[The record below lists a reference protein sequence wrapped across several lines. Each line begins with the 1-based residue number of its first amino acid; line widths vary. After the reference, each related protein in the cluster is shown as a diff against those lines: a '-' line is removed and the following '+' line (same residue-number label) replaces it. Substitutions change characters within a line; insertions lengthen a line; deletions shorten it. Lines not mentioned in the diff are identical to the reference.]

1 MFGFHS
7 FSEAPFSAQAGV
19 SQSGAALLQASGEL
33 ILSGS
38 LYITSQSTLD
48 NSGILTSNNSLY
60 ISSQDLLEGSGELSS
75 NGTFYITSQSLLQNS
90 GELISNGTMTVSAA
104 NLLEGS
110 GTLGPDGSLLAS
122 GASLLLDAGTLT
134 SNGTL
139 IHGVQ
144 SALEASGT
152 LGSDGSNALTSAT
165 LKLNAG
171 TLTSNGTLYITSDS
185 VESAS
190 GTLTSNPSL
199 YNTSQ
204 SLLEASGTLGSNATM
219 GVDGAS
225 LLLHAGTLTAYGT
238 LLSTSSSLLENSGTL
253 SSNGTM
259 GVDGATLK
267 LNSGTLGANG
277 TLIHGADIALSGSG
291 IITSNNTL
299 INSGKTSV
307 VNSGELLPGGS
318 LLAVSDST
326 ISGSGAITSNIMVLR
341 GIEAVVGITYD
352 EFAKT
357 TQRLNYKPALPR
369 LKNNDIALD
378 FAINEG
384 AGSVFSSTSRRQKGT
399 TGNLSWGRVDGRMS
413 LTSPGGANDYRITA
427 SSNGLNFDNTTIY
440 ISFKPT
446 VSYPFNVFLFNMRGT
461 GQNNNEI
468 DIYCVTSQQ
477 KLFIDVYDGTTLQRT
492 EIPNVSINTWHNL
505 AVTIGTDL
513 KAYLNGDL
521 QATYPSIVLPSVIG
535 SNIYVGGTAGNDQAF
550 RGSIDHFRWYNRQ
563 LSAIEVANLSK
574 NISQDYYFNNLVPN
588 HYEMSRVTGG
598 SPVLSHNIAAS
609 LLGQGTIPYAFP
621 WLGGAYFESSGTLS
635 ANGVILSELD
645 VVPFTAYI
653 NQIEDS
659 TSNIYQ
665 IYNKTMNVNR
675 LYTKSLEK

>member
-1 MFGFHS
+1 MLGFHS
-7 FSEAPFSAQAGV
+7 FSENPFSALTGDI
-19 SQSGAALLQASGEL
+19 GATKTGSALLSASGEL
-33 ILSGS
+33 LSSGS
-38 LYITSQSTLD
+38 Q
-48 NSGILTSNNSLY
+48 Y
-60 ISSQDLLEGSGELSS
+60 ISGLSLLSSSGELSS
-75 NGTFYITSQSLLQNS
+75 AATLYI
-90 GELISNGTMTVSAA
+90 SAA
-104 NLLEGS
+104 NALENS
-110 GTLGPDGSLLAS
+110 GTLTANGSLVVP
-122 GASLLLDAGTLT
+122 GASLLLDAGTVT
-134 SNGTL
+134 ANGTL
-139 IHGVQ
+139 IHGAISAIEGSGTIGANSTLGANGAIVNLNSGTLTANGTLQ
-144 SALEASGT
+144 VAGTSALEGSGT

-253 SSNGTM
+253 SSNGTIR
-259 GVDGATLK
+259 VDGTTL
-267 LNSGTLGANG
+267 
-277 TLIHGADIALSGSG
+277 
-291 IITSNNTL
+291 
-299 INSGKTSV
+299 SGKTSV
-307 VNSGELLPGGS
+307 VNSGELSPGGS
-318 LLAVSDST
+318 LLAVSNSA
-326 ISGSGAITSNIMVLR
+326 ISGSGTITSNIMVLR

-369 LKNNDIALD
+369 LQNNDIALD

-413 LTSPGGANDYRITA
+413 LTSPGGSYSDYRISA
-427 SSNGLNFDNTTIY
+427 SSNGLDFNLASFVL
-440 ISFKPT
+440 SFKPT
-446 VSYPFNVFLFNMRGT
+446 LINPAYQWIWHMRGT
-461 GQNNNEI
+461 SNNNNEI
-468 DIYCVTSQQ
+468 DIYCRTSTQQ
-477 KLFIDVYDGTTLQRT
+477 LFIDVYDNTTLQRT
-492 EIPNVSINTWHNL
+492 TLSNVPVNTWNTL
-505 AVTIGTDL
+505 VITVGADL
-513 KAYLNGDL
+513 KAYLNGAL
-521 QATYPSIVLPSVIG
+521 AGTHSSIIMPSTIG
-535 SNIYVGGTAGNDQAF
+535 NNIYIGGNSFNENSFG
-550 RGSIDHFRWYNRQ
+550 GSIDHFRWYNRQ

-574 NISQDYYFNNLVPN
+574 NISQDYYFNSLVPN

-598 SPVLSHNIAAS
+598 TPVLTHNIAAS
-609 LLGQGTIPYAFP
+609 LLGQGTIPNALP

-653 NQIEDS
+653 NQI
-659 TSNIYQ
+659 
-665 IYNKTMNVNR
+665 YNKTMNVNR

>member
-19 SQSGAALLQASGEL
+19 SQGGAASLQASGEL

-48 NSGILTSNNSLY
+48 NSGVLTSNNSLY
-60 ISSQDLLEGSGELSS
+60 ISSQD
-75 NGTFYITSQSLLQNS
+75 
-90 GELISNGTMTVSAA
+90 
-104 NLLEGS
+104 LLEGS

-139 IHGVQ
+139 IHGAQ

-171 TLTSNGTLYITSDS
+171 TLT
-185 VESAS
+185 A
-190 GTLTSNPSL
+190 
-199 YNTSQ
+199 
-204 SLLEASGTLGSNATM
+204 
-219 GVDGAS
+219 
-225 LLLHAGTLTAYGT
+225 HGT

-318 LLAVSDST
+318 LLAVSDSA
-326 ISGSGAITSNIMVLR
+326 ISGSGTITSNIMVLR

-369 LKNNDIALD
+369 LQNNDIALD

-446 VSYPFNVFLFNMRGT
+446 VSYPANVFLFNMRGT

-468 DIYCVTSQQ
+468 DIYCITSQQ

-521 QATYPSIVLPSVIG
+521 QATYSSIVLPSVIG
-535 SNIYVGGTAGNDQAF
+535 SNIYVGGTAGNSQAF

-598 SPVLSHNIAAS
+598 SPVLSHNITAS

-645 VVPFTAYI
+645 VVPFTTYI

>member
-19 SQSGAALLQASGEL
+19 SESGAALLQASGEL
-33 ILSGS
+33 FSSGS
-38 LYITSQSTLD
+38 LYITSQSTFD

-75 NGTFYITSQSLLQNS
+75 NGTLYITSQTLLQNS
-90 GELISNGTMTVSAA
+90 GELTSNGTMTVSAA

-110 GTLGPDGSLLAS
+110 ATLGPDGSLLAS
-122 GASLLLDAGTLT
+122 GSSLLLDAGTLT

-139 IHGVQ
+139 IHGAQSALEASGTLGSDRSSALTSATLKLNAGTLTSNGTLIHGSQ

-152 LGSDGSNALTSAT
+152 LGSDGSSAVTSAT

-185 VESAS
+185 IESAS
-190 GTLTSNPSL
+190 GTLVSNPSL

-253 SSNGTM
+253 SSNGTIR
-259 GVDGATLK
+259 VDGTTL
-267 LNSGTLGANG
+267 
-277 TLIHGADIALSGSG
+277 
-291 IITSNNTL
+291 
-299 INSGKTSV
+299 SGKTSV
-307 VNSGELLPGGS
+307 VNSGELSPGGS
-318 LLAVSDST
+318 LLAVSNSA
-326 ISGSGAITSNIMVLR
+326 ISGSGTITSNIMVLR

-369 LKNNDIALD
+369 LQNNDIALD

-413 LTSPGGANDYRITA
+413 LTSPGGSYSDYRISA
-427 SSNGLNFDNTTIY
+427 SSNGLDFNLASFVL
-440 ISFKPT
+440 SFKPT
-446 VSYPFNVFLFNMRGT
+446 LINPAYQWIWHMRGT
-461 GQNNNEI
+461 SNNNNEI
-468 DIYCVTSQQ
+468 DIYCRTSTQQ
-477 KLFIDVYDGTTLQRT
+477 LFIDVYDNTTLQRT
-492 EIPNVSINTWHNL
+492 TLSNVPVNTWNTL
-505 AVTIGTDL
+505 VITVGADL
-513 KAYLNGDL
+513 KAYLNGAL
-521 QATYPSIVLPSVIG
+521 AGTHSSIIMPSTIG
-535 SNIYVGGTAGNDQAF
+535 NNIYIGGNSFNENSFG
-550 RGSIDHFRWYNRQ
+550 GSIDHFRWYNRQ

-574 NISQDYYFNNLVPN
+574 NISQDYYFNSLVPN

-598 SPVLSHNIAAS
+598 TPVLTHNIAAS
-609 LLGQGTIPYAFP
+609 LLGQGTIPNALP

-653 NQIEDS
+653 NQI
-659 TSNIYQ
+659 
-665 IYNKTMNVNR
+665 YNKTMNVNR